1 LLDSGSAAPLDNGI
15 AFELRET
22 GQIERLAPEGLREV
36 LSQAVFNT
44 GDDVL
49 DVLLERARAQ
59 FLNPNPA
66 IRRQSLEALWDG
78 VWQVWKVPS
87 QGGTTVQ
94 VTRGEGFEGRESPDG
109 KYVYYVKEVRGGAEG
124 PGIWKIPVGGGEE
137 TRLLD
142 QGRMCHWV
150 VALRGIYFVVPSSS
164 CGPTVKFF
172 NFTTR
177 RITQIAVLPED
188 TRLDMNDPA
197 FTVSPDAGT
206 ILYGQTIP
214 PGNVM
219 VVENFR

>member
-1 LLDSGSAAPLDNGI
+1 VWVISVEQRLRIRLTSGNWNSTRPSWSNDEKWIYFSSDA
-15 AFELRET
+15 T
-22 GQIERLAPEGLREV
+22 
-36 LSQAVFNT
+36 
-44 GDDVL
+44 
-49 DVLLERARAQ
+49 
-59 FLNPNPA
+59 
-66 IRRQSLEALWDG
+66 G

-142 QGRMCHWV
+142 QGRMGHWV
-150 VALRGIYFVVPSSS
+150 VALCGIYFVVPSSS
-164 CGPTVKFF
+164 GGPTVKFF

-188 TRLDMNDPA
+188 TRLDMIDPA